1 MTDTTPTREAPS
13 HTIIA
18 AQMQTWITRVVVGLN
33 LCPFARKPLENNQVR
48 ITVSNAHNTAALLE
62 DLHAE
67 LSLLESK
74 PASEIETTI
83 IAISEMLGDF
93 ADYNDFLDLAEG
105 LLDRFGWEGQFQI
118 ASFHPDY
125 QFDGT
130 GAEDAENYTNRS
142 PWPALHLLRE
152 DSLEQAVDSHP
163 DPEQIPDRNIAAMNA
178 MGQPALA
185 TLLEE
190 CRRAAVPNA

>member
-74 PASEIETTI
+74 PASEIETTV

-130 GAEDAENYTNRS
+130 GADDAENYTNRS

-185 TLLEE
+185 ALLEE
-190 CRRAAVPNA
+190 CRQAAVSDA

>member
-74 PASEIETTI
+74 PASEIETTV

-125 QFDGT
+125 QFDGN

-178 MGQPALA
+178 IGQPALA
-185 TLLEE
+185 ALLEE
-190 CRRAAVPNA
+190 CRQAAVSDT

>member
-74 PASEIETTI
+74 PASEIETTV

>member
-74 PASEIETTI
+74 PASEIETTV
-83 IAISEMLGDF
+83 IAISGMLGDF

-125 QFDGT
+125 QFDGN

-178 MGQPALA
+178 IGQPALA
-185 TLLEE
+185 ALLEE
-190 CRRAAVPNA
+190 CRQAAVSDT